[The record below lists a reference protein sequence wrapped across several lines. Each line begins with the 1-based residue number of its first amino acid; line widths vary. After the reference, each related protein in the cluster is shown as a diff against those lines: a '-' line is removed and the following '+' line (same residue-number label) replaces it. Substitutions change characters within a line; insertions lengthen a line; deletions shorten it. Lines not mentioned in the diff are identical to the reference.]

1 MRLLLL
7 ACFIYIPSLVAI
19 AQATESSASI
29 SVAISDNI
37 IIIDGGSR
45 SGTIDLVNGGAD
57 PVLFTVYPINEPI
70 GIIANAEP
78 YLRWAP
84 ETSLAP
90 AHRSVSFRVLAR
102 SSSDLDAGEYAFQ
115 FGVRAEV
122 QRQES
127 PITLLEDDDKA
138 NPLVTASVPIVPV
151 LPITVYLRHA
161 IETPRVDPQPLVLT
175 PEDDK
180 VLGYFMLTKV
190 TPQQSFIGQ
199 VQVIDRTNDSVLSSG
214 RLHLAQ
220 AGTRARVEIPRGEFD
235 PNRESNYCLL
245 LWDHFPGE
253 GEPYITMCND

>member
-1 MRLLLL
+1 MRFLLLV
-7 ACFIYIPSLVAI
+7 CTIFVPSLAAVA
-19 AQATESSASI
+19 QTTEPTASI

-37 IIIDGGSR
+37 IVIDSGSR
-45 SGTIDLVNGGAD
+45 SGAIDLVNGGAD
-57 PVLFTVYPINEPI
+57 PVLFTVYPLNEPL
-70 GIIANAEP
+70 GVIANAEP

-102 SSSDLDAGEYAFQ
+102 PSPNLESGEYAFQ

-127 PITLLEDDDKA
+127 PITVLEDDEKD
-138 NPLVTASVPIVPV
+138 NPLVSASVPIVPV
-151 LPITVYLRHA
+151 LPITVYLRHE
-161 IETPRVDPQPLVLT
+161 IDRPRVEPQPLVLT
-175 PEDDK
+175 PEDEK
-180 VLGYFMLTKV
+180 VLGFFMLTKIN
-190 TPQQSFIGQ
+190 PKQSFIGQ
-199 VQVIDRTNDSVLSSG
+199 VQVIDRQHDSVLSSG

-220 AGTRARVEIPRGEFD
+220 AGTRARVEIPRGSFD
-235 PNRESNYCLL
+235 KNRETNYCLL